1 MVVLSRWPNK
11 EIKCFR
17 NHSRGLKEECSRGN
31 HVWLQVEPRS
41 WREHRDCTGK
51 ECFAQIFKSAQYL
64 KLPPNFNT
72 ITVLWSSGKTSE
84 WISAVN
90 LCAFC
95 FVFIFICVCGG
106 GEVRSCGVQERVLGL
121 LQLEWQAV
129 VDHLTWV
136 LGTKL
141 QPNLWGFEKDSAQ

>member
-1 MVVLSRWPNK
+1 MS
-11 EIKCFR
+11 
-17 NHSRGLKEECSRGN
+17 
-31 HVWLQVEPRS
+31 WLQVEPRS
-41 WREHRDCTGK
+41 WREHRDCIGK

-64 KLPPNFNT
+64 KLPPDFNT
-72 ITVLWSSGKTSE
+72 ITVLWRSGKTSE

-106 GEVRSCGVQERVLGL
+106 GEMRSCGVQERVLGS

-129 VDHLTWV
+129 VDHLTWCWEPNSSPTCEV
-136 LGTKL
+136 LRKIPLNSPSVKSDRGLIFQTC
-141 QPNLWGFEKDSAQ
+141 NLSELEFLPL